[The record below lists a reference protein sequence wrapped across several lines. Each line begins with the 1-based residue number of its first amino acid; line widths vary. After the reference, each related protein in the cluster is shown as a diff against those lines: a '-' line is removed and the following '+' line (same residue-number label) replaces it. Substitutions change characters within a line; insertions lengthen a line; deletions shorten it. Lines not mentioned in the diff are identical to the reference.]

1 MLTIT
6 PQAVQYIK
14 ERNSTIY
21 LELPPVIDCCM
32 HLQEAPIITLGHPPK
47 PECYEKLEISEITVY
62 CHHNLPAI
70 PLIIIVASFL
80 GFKRLAIEGWKL
92 A

>member
-14 ERNSTIY
+14 ERNNAIY

-32 HLQEAPIITLGHPPK
+32 HLQEAPMINLGNPPK
-47 PECYEKLEISEITVY
+47 PECHEKLEISGITVY
-62 CHHNLPAI
+62 LPHNLPTI
-70 PLIIIVASFL
+70 PLTIIITSFL